1 VGSAL
6 IQTAVDEL
14 LLRGFHYL
22 PAQVTWRLHDRALSR
37 IRAHGKQLAPRA
49 VRCRGGF
56 RLLVDPAD
64 WIGSHIALRREFE
77 PGLTRLVQRFL
88 RPGGHFVDV
97 GANIGYFSLLA
108 ACVVG
113 NAGQV
118 SSFEASPII
127 THTLMR
133 NIFLN
138 GMAHRV
144 SVHEA
149 AVWHA
154 DAELTFHQGPLEN
167 AGLSNLGDNS
177 RATASF
183 KVHATTLDSALE
195 HTERPVNFVKLDVE
209 GAEYNALLG
218 MNQVITRFRPIIALE
233 LSPAFLRRFGCISA
247 DVLDLLTKEHRY
259 VVYCYDAKGRLCEAD
274 IRGLC
279 VEAEQQNN
287 LVFSPSEKRLE

>member
-1 VGSAL
+1 M

-22 PAQVTWRLHDRALSR
+22 PAQLTWRLHDRALNR
-37 IRAHGKQLAPRA
+37 IRDHGKQLAPRA

-113 NAGQV
+113 DAGQV
-118 SSFEASPII
+118 SSFEASPVIRQ
-127 THTLMR
+127 TLMR
-133 NIFLN
+133 NICLN
-138 GMAHRV
+138 GVAHRI

-149 AVWHA
+149 AAWDT

-167 AGLSNLGDNS
+167 AGLSGLGENS
-177 RATASF
+177 RTIASF
-183 KVHATTLDSALE
+183 TVHATTLDSSLA
-195 HTERPVNFVKLDVE
+195 HTERPVSFVKLDVE

-218 MNQVITRFRPIIALE
+218 MNEVITQCRPIIALE
-233 LSPAFLRRFGCISA
+233 LSPAFLRRFDYTSA
-247 DVLDLLTKEHRY
+247 DVLHLLTKEHRY
-259 VVYCYDAKGRLCEAD
+259 VVYCYDARGRLCEAD

-287 LVFSPSEKRLE
+287 LVFFPSEKGLE